1 MIKET
6 FNSWGELVLDEVV
19 VDDQVPY
26 LDTLITLTKEGI
38 DVAPYAKPSTTFLYT
53 PPFSMHH
60 PTTMVAW
67 TSNEL
72 KRILLLSSNRD
83 VYVKKISEF
92 LIHLKLRG
100 YPMSFLKRLRGQ
112 VIHHR
117 YRREVMWE
125 GKRNKTNPF
134 PIIVPFCSE
143 IGIYNPTKMMEL
155 AKWKARVTNPMV
167 RGWRFVAAWKRKPNL
182 SETLRVRHREL
193 VAERKRKRDELEME
207 FSSKRPRLDEL
218 VCINRDSGG
227 VGDSGLVGRD

>member
-60 PTTMVAW
+60 STTMMAW

-72 KRILLLSSNRD
+72 KRILLLSSNQD

-100 YPMSFLKRLRGQ
+100 YSMSFLKRLRGQ
-112 VIHHR
+112 MIHHR

-134 PIIVPFCSE
+134 PINVPFCSE

-155 AKWKARVTNPMV
+155 AKWKARVTNPIV
-167 RGWRFVAAWKRKPNL
+167 KWWRFVAVWKRKPNL
-182 SETLRVRHREL
+182 SI
-193 VAERKRKRDELEME
+193 LEKSRILL
-207 FSSKRPRLDEL
+207 FSIK
-218 VCINRDSGG
+218 IN
-227 VGDSGLVGRD
+227 L